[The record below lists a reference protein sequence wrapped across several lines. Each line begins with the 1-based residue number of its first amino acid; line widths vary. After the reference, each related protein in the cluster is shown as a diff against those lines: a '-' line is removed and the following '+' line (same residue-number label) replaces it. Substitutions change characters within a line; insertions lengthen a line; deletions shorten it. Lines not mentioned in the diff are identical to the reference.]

1 MSAEPKD
8 LLPTDFDTDRSRFAR
23 MTHRITELP
32 ASLRL
37 AAQGAWRGRE
47 RGLAVIAGVFLA
59 SLVITTVLAYGV
71 GLSQL
76 FFEESL
82 KSEPFDAK
90 IEYARTP
97 SENGTGWSNNT
108 ETMTGV
114 CDELLTEF
122 STEFND
128 CTLVLGRQ
136 GIHSGGFFNFD
147 FVVAQ
152 PLEMRTIVD
161 DENPYWTNVTFDYPE
176 AADAGPP
183 ISDKRAIR
191 FLGPQ
196 AFDGELADRLSE
208 NIIAGLGEWPTP
220 ENMTDKQGIIL
231 PSTIASEAQ
240 ASVGDTLE
248 SVTFVY
254 VVDESTIFEGTVTED
269 NCAGEITVENNE
281 MMYCRMPMTVEN
293 LTVMGIY
300 EPWPFGNPT
309 LPFNPIFSTWT
320 VMDEAQRATL
330 MDNDHMYLGV
340 TVDRGALP
348 TSSTAD
354 AADWLEDLGTR
365 VQDGT
370 YTDEEVELYYT
381 DIISGTI
388 LFLNIFLGLIQ
399 IFDYII
405 MIPIVFLSISVLIYG
420 LVLSLEQRRREVSIH
435 RVIGADEQRL
445 QGMVLLELFVMSSV
459 AWLAGYLL
467 ALLAVPV
474 VLSAVG
480 FMEFRT
486 GDFDVNPTLSV
497 GSTLFTAIT
506 TLGLALL
513 FGRSRAR
520 QFIELEIEE
529 GVRKTTATAEP
540 KRWLHWLAFLFGMLA
555 VGDTWLEANGS
566 EDGLVSNFFIEGL
579 IGIFGPFALWIGG
592 ALLLG
597 RIGAKGP
604 QIMQVI
610 FGRTPL
616 LKDVK
621 RGLKG
626 SGSAESVNRLAVIM
640 LLTLSIVTLAA
651 VQGYTG
657 TLVDEKTVDATVG
670 SDLQIT
676 FEAPHNETSALALLG
691 EFTSERTVP
700 VATSVPE
707 LTLTDQN
714 GGDALQTYVL
724 LNGNGD
730 VLKWSE
736 QALPGEDINPAL
748 AAYTSGGFSAGPDAA
763 YSLDLPGSDRGGDE
777 NQLDDVLLQPG
788 DDKSATITFVWEDT
802 EFNFTSGGT
811 EQPDMETLFFAY
823 TLLMD
828 SDWSDVNLAFQD
840 LSGRDISRIDLSGS
854 NLSFADLA
862 GVNLSESILVDAN
875 LTGADLRGA
884 NLQNTVIVDFLG
896 GSLEGADLTDANM
909 EGMFGFFDLSGATLT
924 NATCPD
930 GSSADD
936 TGCSSGP
943 SQIPP
948 PLASDLF
955 LDDTT
960 VRIIS
965 TPFTTDMHYMGVH
978 EYIPGVSSATISS
991 ALIIGEDS
999 WISLVGQDE
1008 ANRYNS
1014 TTWIVRV
1021 DGVEGDALESLASQV
1036 SADARVSSVVD
1047 WSSTHKDVER
1057 NGGLIF
1063 GTPGLLSLQFV
1074 VASVA
1079 AVASSFVFLSLVLS
1093 QRQKELAVLQAI
1105 GASPNQIIRLVL
1117 FEILSIVMVSMVL
1130 GIVLGV
1136 GLALSFNGF
1145 FDIFGFIFQIFGGST
1160 TTIQRTLVYPWTQ
1173 IILVSLAV
1181 FAAVVVA
1188 LLVTTRRALK
1198 ADLASVLKG
1207 E

>member
-1 MSAEPKD
+1 
-8 LLPTDFDTDRSRFAR
+8 
-23 MTHRITELP
+23 
-32 ASLRL
+32 
-37 AAQGAWRGRE
+37 
-47 RGLAVIAGVFLA
+47 
-59 SLVITTVLAYGV
+59 
-71 GLSQL
+71 
-76 FFEESL
+76 
-82 KSEPFDAK
+82 
-90 IEYARTP
+90 
-97 SENGTGWSNNT
+97 
-108 ETMTGV
+108 

-136 GIHSGGFFNFD
+136 GIHSGGFFNRE

-152 PLEMRTIVD
+152 PLEMRAIVD
-161 DENPYWTNVTFDYPE
+161 DENPYWSNVTFDYPE

-191 FLGPQ
+191 FLGPE
-196 AFDGELADRLSE
+196 AFDGELANRLSE

-220 ENMTDKQGIIL
+220 ENMSENRGIIL

-240 ASVGDTLE
+240 ANVGDVLE
-248 SVTFVY
+248 SLTFVY
-254 VVDESTIFEGTVTED
+254 VVDESTLLEGTVNED
-269 NCAGEITVENNE
+269 NCAGEITPENNE
-281 MMYCRMPMTVEN
+281 MIYCRMAMTVEN

-320 VMDEAQRATL
+320 VMEEAQRATL
-330 MDNDHMYLGV
+330 MDYDHMYLGV
-340 TVDRGALP
+340 TIDRGALP

-354 AADWLEDLGTR
+354 AAEWLENLGTQ
-365 VQDGT
+365 VKDGS

-435 RVIGADEQRL
+435 RVIGADGQRL
-445 QGMVLLELFVMSSV
+445 QSMVLLELFVMSSV
-459 AWLAGYLL
+459 AWLVGYLL

-529 GVRKTTATAEP
+529 GVRKTTAAAEP

-566 EDGLVSNFFIEGL
+566 EDGIVSNFFIEGL

-604 QIMQVI
+604 QIMQVL

-676 FEAPHNETSALALLG
+676 LESPVDEAAALALLG
-691 EFTSERTVP
+691 EFTSAKTTP

-707 LTLTDQN
+707 LTLSDQN

-724 LNGNGD
+724 FDGNGD

-736 QALPGEDINPAL
+736 QALPGEDISATLNAY
-748 AAYTSGGFSAGPDAA
+748 AAGGFSAGPDAA

-777 NQLDDVLLQPG
+777 NELDDVLLKAS
-788 DDKSATITFVWEDT
+788 DDKSETITFVWEKIDF
-802 EFNFTSGGT
+802 EFATGGT
-811 EQPDMETLFFAY
+811 EQPDLETLF
-823 TLLMD
+823 
-828 SDWSDVNLAFQD
+828 
-840 LSGRDISRIDLSGS
+840 
-854 NLSFADLA
+854 
-862 GVNLSESILVDAN
+862 
-875 LTGADLRGA
+875 
-884 NLQNTVIVDFLG
+884 
-896 GSLEGADLTDANM
+896 
-909 EGMFGFFDLSGATLT
+909 
-924 NATCPD
+924 
-930 GSSADD
+930 
-936 TGCSSGP
+936 
-943 SQIPP
+943 
-948 PLASDLF
+948 
-955 LDDTT
+955 
-960 VRIIS
+960 
-965 TPFTTDMHYMGVH
+965 
-978 EYIPGVSSATISS
+978 
-991 ALIIGEDS
+991 
-999 WISLVGQDE
+999 
-1008 ANRYNS
+1008 
-1014 TTWIVRV
+1014 
-1021 DGVEGDALESLASQV
+1021 
-1036 SADARVSSVVD
+1036 
-1047 WSSTHKDVER
+1047 
-1057 NGGLIF
+1057 
-1063 GTPGLLSLQFV
+1063 
-1074 VASVA
+1074 
-1079 AVASSFVFLSLVLS
+1079 
-1093 QRQKELAVLQAI
+1093 
-1105 GASPNQIIRLVL
+1105 
-1117 FEILSIVMVSMVL
+1117 
-1130 GIVLGV
+1130 
-1136 GLALSFNGF
+1136 
-1145 FDIFGFIFQIFGGST
+1145 
-1160 TTIQRTLVYPWTQ
+1160 
-1173 IILVSLAV
+1173 
-1181 FAAVVVA
+1181 
-1188 LLVTTRRALK
+1188 
-1198 ADLASVLKG
+1198 
-1207 E
+1207 